1 MADHHLFGARRVR
14 AGLGAS
20 FVLALVMLGACTH
33 DFGVFAVSDAAA
45 GDGAAGT
52 DSGPADV
59 GADGGA
65 DGAADARTMDAGMD
79 ADASACKRRQS
90 PCATTAECCAGLR
103 CQDNNGLKCQ

>member
-1 MADHHLFGARRVR
+1 MADHLLFGARRVR
-14 AGLGAS
+14 AGFGAS
-20 FVLALVMLGACTH
+20 FVLALVTLGACTH

-45 GDGAAGT
+45 DDGAAGT
-52 DSGPADV
+52 DG
-59 GADGGA
+59 GHADGGA

-79 ADASACKRRQS
+79 AEASTCKRRQS